1 MDLCHIAAQVGE
13 TMKNFTRPKYARIR
27 QILEMIR
34 EGTRA
39 GRYPN
44 ATDFRNRLGIPRRTL
59 MRDLD
64 FLRDDEGA
72 PIEYDASRKGYRLT
86 AETWSLPAMQLSR
99 KEVFAFSVASR
110 LLERF
115 EGTPLELD
123 VRSVLGKIADS
134 MQGSI
139 TVDVGNMTERYS
151 VLGEDHVVQDPEV
164 WAAAARHVE
173 RKEWMTLDY
182 KKFNGKTGQYRLAPY
197 HMISYHGNW
206 YILAGQKGR
215 TNIATFALSR
225 MRNITG
231 TGETFEIPSDFDAR
245 KHMDRGFGIV
255 RGDKLYRVRLLF
267 SPKIATYIGER
278 LWHPSQR
285 VVNQRDGSLELKLET
300 AGWKELVRW
309 ILSWQPDVKVLAPK
323 VLRDRVKEKMR
334 GN

>member
-164 WAAAARHVE
+164 WAAAPDYVDARFSLANALAYGGKFDAAVAEYRKVVE
-173 RKEWMTLDY
+173 ARPDFAQAYGSL
-182 KKFNGKTGQYRLAPY
+182 GVVLASRPDTVEESLVC
-197 HMISYHGNW
+197 HRAAVGLLPNDAVLQCNFG
-206 YILAGQKGR
+206 LALAVAGR
-215 TNIATFALSR
+215 TNEAKQAFAAALALSPGYAPAAEGLR
-225 MRNITG
+225 SM
-231 TGETFEIPSDFDAR
+231 
-245 KHMDRGFGIV
+245 
-255 RGDKLYRVRLLF
+255 
-267 SPKIATYIGER
+267 
-278 LWHPSQR
+278 SQ
-285 VVNQRDGSLELKLET
+285 
-300 AGWKELVRW
+300 
-309 ILSWQPDVKVLAPK
+309 
-323 VLRDRVKEKMR
+323 
-334 GN
+334 